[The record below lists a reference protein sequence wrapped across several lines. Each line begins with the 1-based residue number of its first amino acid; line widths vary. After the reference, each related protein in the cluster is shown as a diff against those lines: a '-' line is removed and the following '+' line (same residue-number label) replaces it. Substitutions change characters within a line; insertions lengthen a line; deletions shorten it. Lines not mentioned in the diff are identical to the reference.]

1 MKRISQFVAYV
12 IAAAIASLSIMTVFI
27 LITNESQSELLS
39 IDNIA
44 LDVFIPSISA
54 LVVLL
59 VAWITTEQL
68 RETTRRN
75 NLEIRPM
82 IVQNPNKEI
91 GMVVND
97 RVYVSLVNIG
107 QLIARNYKVQ
117 KAFSL
122 EILDG
127 SQIDEINWKDEY
139 DGDDDEEIKRKIV
152 SHMPPKEVS
161 LKSFKIDDA
170 LMNNTN
176 KFYFGIKVRYDRT
189 LKQGEDVGLY
199 IAFFEFRKVVVDK
212 NNETFRTYDMYYRY
226 AK

>member
-12 IAAAIASLSIMTVFI
+12 IAAAIASLSVMTVFI
-27 LITNESQSELLS
+27 LINNESQSELLS
-39 IDNIA
+39 VDNIA

-91 GMVVND
+91 EMFVNGK
-97 RVYVSLVNIG
+97 VYVPIINIG
-107 QLIARNYKVQ
+107 QLIARNFKVQ

-127 SQIDEINWKDEY
+127 SRIDEINWKDEY

-152 SHMPPKEVS
+152 SHMPPKEV
-161 LKSFKIDDA
+161 LYKSFIIDNA
-170 LMNNTN
+170 LINNTN
-176 KFYFGIKVRYDRT
+176 KFYFGIKITYDRT

-199 IAFFEFRKVVVDK
+199 IAFFEFRKYTVSE
-212 NNETFRTYDMYYRY
+212 NHETFRIYDMYYRY
-226 AK
+226 AE